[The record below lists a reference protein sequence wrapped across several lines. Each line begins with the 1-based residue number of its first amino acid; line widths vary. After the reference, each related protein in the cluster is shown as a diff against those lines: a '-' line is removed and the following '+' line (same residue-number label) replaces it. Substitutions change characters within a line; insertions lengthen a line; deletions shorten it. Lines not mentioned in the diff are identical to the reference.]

1 MSSNLRTSALAFM
14 TLFAISAQATEGVV
28 AVSASA
34 PGTVVAGKA
43 FTITVKFNIREGY
56 HIYGPTKIETG
67 LPTTVSVTGPKG
79 FKVAHVNFPATH
91 PFKAL
96 GETVPVLSGAPIVKV
111 SVSAPKKSKGKQLF
125 TVNVSSQACN
135 DRTCERPQ
143 SVALKVLVN
152 VK

>member
-1 MSSNLRTSALAFM
+1 MCALAAM
-14 TLFAISAQATEGVV
+14 TLFTMSAQAADTVV

-34 PGTVVAGKA
+34 PGTVSAGKS
-43 FTITVKFNIREGY
+43 FTISVKFNIREGY

-67 LPTTVSVTGPKG
+67 LPTTVSVTGPSG
-79 FKVAHVNFPATH
+79 FKVARASFPATH

-111 SVSAPKKSKGKQLF
+111 SVTAPKKIKGKQLF
-125 TVNVSSQACN
+125 IVNVRSQACN

-143 SVALKVLVN
+143 TVALKVLVT
-152 VK
+152 VR